1 MFGLSSSFVPIRVL
15 PQTRARHLSRP
26 INTQTRAYVTW
37 VMDGLGCDTARSG
50 DDGSLLKTRRDLSC
64 PTKPMEISKLCLDR
78 YVLGLSQIQAHC
90 LMPCMECS
98 QTVLPT
104 TRPFPIPLSTV
115 LPIAYKTSALF
126 AHTVHPYS
134 DSRLTLFVHTR
145 SDGLFRIGD
154 AAFEAKGEDIWL
166 TNVNAGGGEESFK
179 DESTVKLNGKPV
191 SYDQSVKLTPGAVL
205 EIAGKTWQLN
215 RNTIAHA

>member
-1 MFGLSSSFVPIRVL
+1 
-15 PQTRARHLSRP
+15 
-26 INTQTRAYVTW
+26 
-37 VMDGLGCDTARSG
+37 
-50 DDGSLLKTRRDLSC
+50 
-64 PTKPMEISKLCLDR
+64 MEISKLCLD
-78 YVLGLSQIQAHC
+78 
-90 LMPCMECS
+90 
-98 QTVLPT
+98 
-104 TRPFPIPLSTV
+104 
-115 LPIAYKTSALF
+115 
-126 AHTVHPYS
+126 
-134 DSRLTLFVHTR
+134 

-179 DESTVKLNGKPV
+179 DDSTVKLNGKPV